1 MHIPAGRLLLVH
13 RYPKGAACKFRSIQ
27 HPGVRGRG
35 GRECKTAL
43 KAPILSPNASRA
55 ARFLQDA
62 AHGACL
68 SLKIQY
74 AGTLGC

>member
-1 MHIPAGRLLLVH
+1 MHISAGQLLLVH
-13 RYPKGAACKFRSIQ
+13 GYPRG
-27 HPGVRGRG
+27 GVQIPEYSASRGPRAR

-68 SLKIQY
+68 SPKIQY